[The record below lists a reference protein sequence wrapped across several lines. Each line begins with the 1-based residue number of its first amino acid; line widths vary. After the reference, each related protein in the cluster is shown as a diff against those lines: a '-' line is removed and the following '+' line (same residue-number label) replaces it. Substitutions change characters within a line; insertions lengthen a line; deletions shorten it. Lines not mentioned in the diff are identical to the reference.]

1 MHMITVDLNLENII
15 IGVVGSAITLT
26 LTYLVRE
33 VRRLIHLI
41 ERHEKV
47 LFGDTDIKDWNGV
60 VNICLA
66 NRRYSMND
74 RRAFI
79 YLISILCRNKTI
91 EMDSELSE
99 ALEHLKKD

>member
-1 MHMITVDLNLENII
+1 MIEFDINLGSII
-15 IGVVGSAITLT
+15 IGIVGTAVTGV

-33 VRRLIHLI
+33 VRRLIRLI

-47 LFGDTDIKDWNGV
+47 LFGDSDIEEWEGLVKLT
-60 VNICLA
+60 LA
-66 NRRYSMND
+66 NKRYSIND

-91 EMDSELSE
+91 EMDGELEE
-99 ALEHLKKD
+99 ALDHLKRD